1 MLDTS
6 VEDNSGM
13 ETKHF
18 ESLKSACNE
27 TKMKFESVDS
37 QIMVKKKQTC
47 ARQCEKKSWERYLPA
62 KSSSE
67 LT

>member
-37 QIMVKKKQTC
+37 QIMVKKTDMRK
-47 ARQCEKKSWERYLPA
+47 AM
-62 KSSSE
+62 
-67 LT
+67 